1 MQAKKNKKQSGALI
15 FFNALL
21 VLMYLPLLYLIL
33 AKFKFI
39 PWYASDAS
47 FILYYL
53 LWLPLCVV
61 SIISVIIRFFTTAS
75 SRADIMLVC
84 FNALVIPLLFLSDFV
99 GMTVFGYVIAVISL
113 ITVIGFSVRFVR
125 SIVKK

>member
-1 MQAKKNKKQSGALI
+1 MI

-33 AKFKFI
+33 AKFSFI

-53 LWLPLCVV
+53 LWLPLCAV
-61 SIISVIIRFFTTAS
+61 SIISVIVGFFTSAAN
-75 SRADIMLVC
+75 RADIMLVC
-84 FNALVIPLLFLSDFV
+84 YNALVIPLLFLSDFA
-99 GMTVFGYVIAVISL
+99 GLTVLGYVIAVISL
-113 ITVIGFSVRFVR
+113 ITVIGFAVKFVR
-125 SIVKK
+125 SLIKK